1 MKYTSTS
8 VRIPISWQD
17 TWSWIWLQKLFW
29 WLPAQW
35 HQQYKLYIPHF
46 SLIGQH
52 RSQTIAKVEMILATC
67 SNLQDAVFCILTNHD
82 KLQCDWLYINHT
94 ISCVKRDK
102 DSPKNYTTCLR
113 TLSKCIVQI
122 ASDLFQRLQFLVTE
136 RSLENPTKPD
146 SKKGCSEAPGSC
158 AWHLLGTYR
167 SASPVPDARLED
179 WSHCWCA
186 VYLMEV

>member
-1 MKYTSTS
+1 MKHTSTS

-52 RSQTIAKVEMILATC
+52 RSQTIAKAEMILATC

-136 RSLENPTKPD
+136 RSLEKPTKPD